1 VIVKID
7 EKTLNSLQS
16 RSDQKMLTIPKSMY
30 TILVEKLESAWV
42 KGIAF
47 DIIFQNTDKDEVLF
61 ADTMAKYPNIVISMM
76 RYTGGECIRDN
87 TGSVETCPGVPR
99 SVYNST
105 RWWLIDMD
113 DAYAR
118 PRSGNTIYQSS
129 AVGITQRT
137 SRDIDTLPLALLR
150 TQAGHHLPKLIHDQ
164 VILNPYFGVPNSYPA
179 FSLTD
184 VLSMSKL
191 DILQNFGNKYVLIGE
206 SGTAIHDSI
215 ISPVTGTPMDGVET
229 HAHFLDG
236 LLQNKMLSWLD
247 EKWMMMS
254 VGILTFLAVL
264 LYFILPKYLSPL
276 FAITILAMVLY
287 AARYTY
293 DIHRVLVDISLLFLA
308 WWVITYPVTYIYRFF
323 VVEREKRELQT
334 NFGHYIDPHVVE
346 EIASRGEDIQ
356 LGGERR
362 VLSVLFSDIAGFT
375 SISEK
380 MAPQDLF
387 YLMTSYLS
395 NMTDILIWQG
405 GTLDKY
411 IGDAVMGFFGAP
423 LSYTDHAVRAADTAL
438 MMRARLPTFN
448 ADLVAHG
455 MEAIDFRVG
464 ISSGEVMVG
473 NIGSH
478 DRFNYTVL
486 GDTVN
491 VASRL
496 EGMGKEYD
504 VHVII
509 PESTEVLLTPHF
521 LTRELDTI
529 AVKGKTTG
537 IRIYELVGY
546 SEEVTDRTMYFTYA
560 QALALYRAGDYRAA
574 GKLWQTLAPIDP
586 PSRIMMYRC
595 LEIIKGNITV
605 ENGVYHMT
613 HK

>member
-1 VIVKID
+1 
-7 EKTLNSLQS
+7 
-16 RSDQKMLTIPKSMY
+16 MLTIPKRRY
-30 TILVEKLESAWV
+30 IELVHLLEAAWV

-47 DIIFQNTDKDEVLF
+47 DIIFQNADPDEAEF
-61 ADTMAKYPNIVISMM
+61 AEVMRKYGNVVISASI
-76 RYTGGECIRDN
+76 GDADKKEG
-87 TGSVETCPGVPR
+87 TCAADGTCDGYPRPVYQGVPWGHIDLDQDGLMRKGALPIDPRVLTWSVKR
-99 SVYNST
+99 SDAVLLPLPMRLYQLGSPST
-105 RWWLIDMD
+105 
-113 DAYAR
+113 
-118 PRSGNTIYQSS
+118 
-129 AVGITQRT
+129 
-137 SRDIDTLPLALLR
+137 TLPTASTLLTPFFSQSDSYKKIPLSTFLKQYR
-150 TQAGHHLPKLIHDQ
+150 MLGSDFAG
-164 VILNPYFGVPNSYPA
+164 
-179 FSLTD
+179 
-184 VLSMSKL
+184 
-191 DILQNFGNKYVLIGE
+191 KYVLIGE
-206 SGTAIHDSI
+206 SGTSVNDKKL
-215 ISPVTGTPMDGVET
+215 SPVTGKLIDGVEM

-236 LLQNKMLSWLD
+236 LLQDKMLTELRAHILWGA
-247 EKWMMMS
+247 
-254 VGILTFLAVL
+254 VVILTLFSVM
-264 LYFILPKYLSPL
+264 LYFFVPKYLSPI
-276 FAITILAMVLY
+276 FAIVTIVSILY
-287 AARYTY
+287 ASRYIY

-308 WWVITYPVTYIYRFF
+308 GGVITYPVTYMYRFF

-346 EIASRGEDIQ
+346 EIASRDEDIQ

-380 MAPQDLF
+380 MDPQNLF

-395 NMTDILIWQG
+395 NMTDILISRW

-423 LSYTDHAVRAADTAL
+423 LSYEDHAIRAADTAL
-438 MMRARLPTFN
+438 MMRSRLPLFN

-455 MEAIDFRVG
+455 MEPIDFRVG
-464 ISSGEVMVG
+464 ISTGEVMVG

-504 VHVII
+504 VHIII
-509 PESTEVLLTPHF
+509 PESTQGLLTPHF

-529 AVKGKTTG
+529 AVKGKTEG

-546 SEEVTDRTMYFTYA
+546 SEDIIDRTMYFSYG
-560 QALALYRAGDYRAA
+560 QALALYRAGDYRSA
-574 GKLWQTLAPIDP
+574 GKLWQTLAPVDP

-595 LEIIKGNITV
+595 LEILKGNVTV
-605 ENGVYHMT
+605 ENWVYHMT

>member
-1 VIVKID
+1 VIIKID

-42 KGIAF
+42 KGVAF

-61 ADTMAKYPNIVISMM
+61 ADTMAKYPNIVIAMM
-76 RYTGGECIRDN
+76 GYAWGECIRDDI
-87 TGSVETCPGVPR
+87 GSIETCPGVPR
-99 SVYNST
+99 SIYQKMI
-105 RWWLIDMD
+105 WGGIDMD
-113 DAYAR
+113 DAYSR
-118 PRSGNTIYQSS
+118 PRTLSWQADVGSMLAWSS
-129 AVGITQRT
+129 RQ
-137 SRDIDTLPLALLR
+137 IDTLPIALAR
-150 TQAGHHLPKLIHDQ
+150 TQPGYQPPKSLRGQH
-164 VILNPYFGVPNSYPA
+164 VLNTYLGVPNSYPVTS
-179 FSLTD
+179 FTD
-184 VLSMSKL
+184 VLAMSKL
-191 DILQNFGNKYVLIGE
+191 DLITTFSGKYVFVGE

-215 ISPVTGTPMDGVET
+215 ISPVSGTAMDGVET

-247 EKWMMMS
+247 EAWMMGIMTVLTLLS
-254 VGILTFLAVL
+254 VI
-264 LYFILPKYLSPL
+264 LYFTVSKYLSPL

-308 WWVITYPVTYIYRFF
+308 WWVITYPVTYMYRFF

-346 EIASRGEDIQ
+346 EIASRGEEIA

-362 VLSVLFSDIAGFT
+362 ILSVLFSDIAGFT
-375 SISEK
+375 TISERLD
-380 MAPQDLF
+380 PQDLF

-395 NMTDILIWQG
+395 NMTDILIRQW

-438 MMRARLPTFN
+438 KMRARLPSFN
-448 ADLVAHG
+448 ADLLAHG

-464 ISSGEVMVG
+464 IASGEVMVG
-473 NIGSH
+473 NIWSH

-504 VHVII
+504 VHIII

-546 SEEVTDRTMYFTYA
+546 SEEVTDRTLYFTYG
-560 QALALYRAGDYRAA
+560 QALTLYRAGDYRSA

-595 LEIIKGNITV
+595 LEVIKGNITV